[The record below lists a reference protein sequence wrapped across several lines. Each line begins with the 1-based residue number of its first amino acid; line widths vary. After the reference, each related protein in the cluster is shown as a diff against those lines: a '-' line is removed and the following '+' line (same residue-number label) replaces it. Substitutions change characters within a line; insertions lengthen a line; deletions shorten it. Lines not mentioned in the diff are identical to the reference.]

1 MILSDWIIFVW
12 DSSLC
17 SLRTS
22 KNEVGVFNSLV
33 RLLFMK
39 LNQENIDN
47 LQENIDGDENLI
59 PIQDID
65 TRNYL
70 YPDGHRITPQMKW
83 FKGSLERGFK
93 SDMAA

>member
-1 MILSDWIIFVW
+1 
-12 DSSLC
+12 
-17 SLRTS
+17 
-22 KNEVGVFNSLV
+22 
-33 RLLFMK
+33 MK
-39 LNQENIDN
+39 LNQENIYN

-59 PIQDID
+59 LIQDID

-83 FKGSLERGFK
+83 FKGSRGRGFK

>member
-1 MILSDWIIFVW
+1 
-12 DSSLC
+12 
-17 SLRTS
+17 
-22 KNEVGVFNSLV
+22 
-33 RLLFMK
+33 MK
-39 LNQENIDN
+39 LNQENIYN

-59 PIQDID
+59 LIQDID

-83 FKGSLERGFK
+83 FKASRERGFE

>member
-1 MILSDWIIFVW
+1 
-12 DSSLC
+12 
-17 SLRTS
+17 
-22 KNEVGVFNSLV
+22 
-33 RLLFMK
+33 MK
-39 LNQENIDN
+39 LNQENIYN

-59 PIQDID
+59 LIQDID

-83 FKGSLERGFK
+83 FKGSRERGFE

>member
-1 MILSDWIIFVW
+1 
-12 DSSLC
+12 
-17 SLRTS
+17 
-22 KNEVGVFNSLV
+22 
-33 RLLFMK
+33 MK
-39 LNQENIDN
+39 LNQENIYN

-59 PIQDID
+59 LIQDID

-83 FKGSLERGFK
+83 FKGSRERGFK

>member
-1 MILSDWIIFVW
+1 
-12 DSSLC
+12 
-17 SLRTS
+17 
-22 KNEVGVFNSLV
+22 
-33 RLLFMK
+33 MK
-39 LNQENIDN
+39 LNQENIYN
-47 LQENIDGDENLI
+47 LQEIVDGDEKLI

-83 FKGSLERGFK
+83 FKGSRERVFK